1 MLPELPLK
9 QPPGVLVMSDR
20 ERWIVY
26 PLLFLALGS
35 SISTKFIMQHQVETQ
50 YLKCR
55 AITIES
61 ADGQT
66 QLGLVPQDG
75 NLYAHNRK
83 SHEIWPLIGTPST
96 RALDAL
102 RRSLLQQQSN
112 RQSSSDTDL
121 QKDGIEPKS
130 NAD

>member
-1 MLPELPLK
+1 
-9 QPPGVLVMSDR
+9 MSDR

-35 SISTKFIMQHQVETQ
+35 SISTKMIMQHQVETH

-66 QLGLVPQDG
+66 QLALVPEKG
-75 NLYAHNRK
+75 ILYAHDLE
-83 SHEIWPLIGTPST
+83 SHATWPLTGTPQS

-102 RRSLLQQQSN
+102 RRSFNLEKSDRVRSTDGAIRDQSN
-112 RQSSSDTDL
+112 
-121 QKDGIEPKS
+121 S
-130 NAD
+130 NSENN